1 MDGDIRILAIVYCD
15 TGYDTF
21 NIVWS
26 NYNEMNIT
34 GLISGIVM
42 LLAPVEE
49 VNVASKIYKGTV
61 MTGKIIEK
69 TEEGTWGASMHEEG
83 YTGLKNTILEI
94 GGLK

>member
-1 MDGDIRILAIVYCD
+1 MANDHSGASDVDID
-15 TGYDTF
+15 
-21 NIVWS
+21 IVWTMD
-26 NYNEMNIT
+26 NEMNIT
-34 GLISGIVM
+34 GLISGILM

-61 MTGKIIEK
+61 LTSKVIQK
-69 TEEGTWGASMHEEG
+69 TEEGTWKASLHEEG

>member
-1 MDGDIRILAIVYCD
+1 MANDHSGASDVDID
-15 TGYDTF
+15 
-21 NIVWS
+21 IVWTVD
-26 NYNEMNIT
+26 NEMNIT
-34 GLISGIVM
+34 GLISGILM

-61 MTGKIIEK
+61 LTSKVIQK
-69 TEEGTWGASMHEEG
+69 TEEGTWKASMHEEG